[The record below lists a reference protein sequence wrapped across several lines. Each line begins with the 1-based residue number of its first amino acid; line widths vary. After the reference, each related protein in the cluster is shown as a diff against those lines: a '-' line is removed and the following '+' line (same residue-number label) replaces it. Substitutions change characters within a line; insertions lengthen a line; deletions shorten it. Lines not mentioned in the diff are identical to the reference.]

1 MNREYHRWYSPSL
14 QRDMELLVFGHAG
27 TGVVVYPTSMGRFFE
42 YEDRGMVTALAPA
55 IDGGHIRLVCVDSI
69 DAESWYNREVH
80 PEVRVARHLQYEAY
94 IKDEVMPL
102 MRTLDALPTG
112 RFITTGCS
120 LGAFHATVFAL
131 RNPWLVLKLV
141 ALSGK
146 YENSSFLDGFS
157 STDTYLT
164 NPLAFLHG
172 LSDTAYLD
180 PLRAME
186 IDIVTGSTDPHV
198 NEARELSHLL
208 WEKNVRNNLDV
219 WDGWVHDWPY
229 WHDMIRKYL

>member
-1 MNREYHRWYSPSL
+1 
-14 QRDMELLVFGHAG
+14 MELLIFGHAG
-27 TGVVVYPTSMGRFFE
+27 TAVLVFPTSMGRFYE
-42 YEDRGMVTALAPA
+42 YEDRGMVDALAPA
-55 IDGGHIRLVCVDSI
+55 IDGGHVRLFCVDSV
-69 DAESWYNREVH
+69 DAESWYNRGVH
-80 PEVRVARHLQYEAY
+80 PDVRVARHLQYESY
-94 IKDEVMPL
+94 IRDEVVPL
-102 MRTLDALPTG
+102 MRTLDALPAG

-131 RNPWLVLKLV
+131 RYPSLVLKLI

-146 YENSSFLDGFS
+146 YENSSFLDGQS
-157 STDTYLT
+157 GTDAYLT

-172 LSDTAYLD
+172 LSDPAILSPMRT
-180 PLRAME
+180 ME

-198 NEARELSHLL
+198 EEARELSHLL
-208 WEKNVRNNLDV
+208 WEKDVWNTLDV